1 MNKKRRIIAAAALL
15 VALLT
20 LLAVPAGAVK
30 SYQTYTYSSTGFA
43 LYSPDAY
50 TPVMTV
56 DSAYMGLDDPRD
68 LFVDDQDNIYIADA
82 ANNRI
87 VVLDRYY

>member
-30 SYQTYTYSSTGFA
+30 SYQTYTYSSTGFP
-43 LYSPDAY
+43 LY
-50 TPVMTV
+50 
-56 DSAYMGLDDPRD
+56 
-68 LFVDDQDNIYIADA
+68 
-82 ANNRI
+82 
-87 VVLDRYY
+87 